1 MFSGAV
7 QESDPPP
14 VPWLRLVKQVEG
26 ERCCHC
32 GGHHRTGG
40 QIILNIVRLQF
51 LTFFFFF
58 SLTQWVTVWF
68 QRYWSTVKRDRLKG
82 LGWSVHGLMLR
93 RYFFNNKMHQ
103 TKRQRAP
110 VISAWFN
117 VSRLFLPWEEQCIS
131 SEHPSIPI
139 FFKELRVLKNFSS
152 LKAIVS
158 GLQSN
163 PIFRLKKAWQVVNTI
178 ISASTILS
186 SCRRFLARSWRC
198 LRSWPGSS
206 VRTTTL
212 LPSENF

>member
-1 MFSGAV
+1 MSYRV
-7 QESDPPP
+7 
-14 VPWLRLVKQVEG
+14 
-26 ERCCHC
+26 
-32 GGHHRTGG
+32 
-40 QIILNIVRLQF
+40 I
-51 LTFFFFF
+51 
-58 SLTQWVTVWF
+58 
-68 QRYWSTVKRDRLKG
+68 STVLIDSEARP
-82 LGWSVHGLMLR
+82 S
-93 RYFFNNKMHQ
+93 
-103 TKRQRAP
+103 QRAR
-110 VISAWFN
+110 VISAW
-117 VSRLFLPWEEQCIS
+117 VDVAQVLFQQQQNASNKKTKSSSDQCMVQCFPVISPLREEQCIS

-186 SCRRFLARSWRC
+186 SCRRFLVRSWRC